1 MWPVPIKTY
10 TAKSGWEYYD
20 KLIFA
25 MRFVLT
31 LLYALTASAQ
41 TFDVASVKPY
51 APRGAGFQGIQ
62 PTCKGGHFE
71 AVTPLFITMQWAYN
85 LQTAQQTQEMREK
98 LPQWTQSISGSYE
111 LEATTRPD
119 VTEEECKAMARKLFE
134 DRFHF
139 KYHWDTVTGDVYEM
153 VVARGGFK
161 MQPADPNNTASNLDI
176 TFNGRPAQPPP
187 PEFPGT
193 SMDDLAQRLT
203 NNPRRLPV
211 INKTGIQ
218 GKYKF
223 KIRYSAGAGLNADF
237 ADPDLFSA
245 VEQQLGIK
253 LQEAR
258 GPVAH
263 FVVESI
269 EKPGEN

>member
-1 MWPVPIKTY
+1 
-10 TAKSGWEYYD
+10 
-20 KLIFA
+20 
-25 MRFVLT
+25 MRHVAALLFT
-31 LLYALTASAQ
+31 LCAYGQ
-41 TFDVASVKPY
+41 TFEVTSVKPY
-51 APRGAGFQGIQ
+51 APRGAGFQGVQ
-62 PTCKGGHFE
+62 PACKGGHFE
-71 AVTPLFITMQWAYN
+71 AITPVFITMQWAYN
-85 LQTAQQTQEMREK
+85 LQTAQQTQEMRDK

-119 VTEEECKAMARKLFE
+119 VTEEECKVMAQKLFE

-139 KYHWDTVTGDVYEM
+139 KYHWDTVTGTVYEM

-161 MQPADPNNTASNLDI
+161 MQPADPNDPASNLNV
-176 TFNGRPAQPPP
+176 TVNGRPSQPPP
-187 PEFPGT
+187 PEFPVWQGT
-193 SMDDLAQRLT
+193 TMDDLAQRLT

-223 KIRYSAGAGLNADF
+223 RIAYSAGAEANREF
-237 ADPDLFSA
+237 ADPDLFTA
-245 VEQQLGIK
+245 VEQQFGLR

-258 GPVAH
+258 GPSAH
-263 FVVESI
+263 FVVDSI